1 MLVSFDIV
9 NMYPCI
15 DNVRGIAAVTSFLN
29 IQETKLPSTEYI
41 IEGLNICLYHNHSIF
56 AALNLLQTN
65 GTATGAP
72 NSCSYGDIA
81 VASIDNAVLGQKAKP
96 FDDLMYFGRYRDDCF
111 SFWKETMEKLESF
124 HYFLNSLNLHLK
136 FTMEVGSKSICFL
149 NLKISVING
158 QLFTANPLILI
169 CIYMTNTATSHLLLE
184 ASRRV

>member
-65 GTATGAP
+65 GTATGVP
-72 NSCSYGDIA
+72 NLWSYADIC
-81 VASIDNAVLGQKAKP
+81 G
-96 FDDLMYFGRYRDDCF
+96 LMPLHQLTMQ
-111 SFWKETMEKLESF
+111 FWVRKQ
-124 HYFLNSLNLHLK
+124 NLL
-136 FTMEVGSKSICFL
+136 MI
-149 NLKISVING
+149 
-158 QLFTANPLILI
+158 
-169 CIYMTNTATSHLLLE
+169 
-184 ASRRV
+184 